1 MVVFYKFPNFLHVSA
16 GKKKKG
22 KKKKKDSENKDWS
35 DHSNFSD
42 ELPLIAIMAAT
53 TTRKINN
60 PSTKSLSLFTY
71 LLPSLVRTLDC
82 GYRYEY
88 VMGYD
93 KGDPFY
99 DSEKVKLLVCLLV
112 LCCLFVCFCVWFLL
126 YFCVSLC
133 GREGDFSVTQCFFNV
148 CCVLVMVLVMVVLL
162 CVCVYRAWQRCCYGS
177 KTM

>member
-1 MVVFYKFPNFLHVSA
+1 VSA
-16 GKKKKG
+16 GKKKKS

-112 LCCLFVCFCVWFLL
+112 LCCLFVFVSGSFFTFVSRCAVGKVISRLRNAFLM
-126 YFCVSLC
+126 YVLC
-133 GREGDFSVTQCFFNV
+133 
-148 CCVLVMVLVMVVLL
+148 
-162 CVCVYRAWQRCCYGS
+162 W
-177 KTM
+177 